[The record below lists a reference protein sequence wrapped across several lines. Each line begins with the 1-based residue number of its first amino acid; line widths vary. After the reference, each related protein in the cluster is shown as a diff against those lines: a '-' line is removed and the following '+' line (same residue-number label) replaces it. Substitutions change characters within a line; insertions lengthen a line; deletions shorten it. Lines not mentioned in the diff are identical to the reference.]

1 MFYPKYKNTCRQYES
16 LQNSR
21 ETVVE
26 HCKSVTFLLG
36 SLHTILS
43 WPLSL
48 ICITGRYF
56 YGGLKEPVYKIKYFE
71 NVVM

>member
-1 MFYPKYKNTCRQYES
+1 MCYPKYKNTCKQYES

-21 ETVVE
+21 EMVVE

-36 SLHTILS
+36 SLPTNPS

-48 ICITGRYF
+48 VCITGWIFLCR
-56 YGGLKEPVYKIKYFE
+56 FE
-71 NVVM
+71 RINL